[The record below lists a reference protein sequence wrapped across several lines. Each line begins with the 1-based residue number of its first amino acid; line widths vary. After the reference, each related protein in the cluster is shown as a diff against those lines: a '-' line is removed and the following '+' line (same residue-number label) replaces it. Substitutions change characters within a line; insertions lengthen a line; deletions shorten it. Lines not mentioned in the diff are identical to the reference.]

1 MPKPTASNSINKMRL
16 EALSVAPIPKVPI
29 ENKPITKIVPAA
41 IQAGLIKPRA
51 DIV

>member
-1 MPKPTASNSINKMRL
+1 MPKATASNSINKMRL

-41 IQAGLIKPRA
+41 IRAGLIKPRA

>member
-16 EALSVAPIPKVPI
+16 EALAIAPIPKVPI

-41 IQAGLIKPRA
+41 IRAGLIKPRA